1 MIIIPLEEICSKSQA
16 LKALLSDDIGIR
28 VSEFDASKTINAP
41 YVVWQII
48 NANPEQYLSGVSDMD
63 DSLVQIDVYSTSKSN
78 ARQIAKLLKNAI
90 SEDYCYVEAFSGTER
105 EPNTDLYRVRLD
117 TRWYEDS

>member
-1 MIIIPLEEICSKSQA
+1 
-16 LKALLSDDIGIR
+16 
-28 VSEFDASKTINAP
+28 
-41 YVVWQII
+41 
-48 NANPEQYLSGVSDMD
+48 MD